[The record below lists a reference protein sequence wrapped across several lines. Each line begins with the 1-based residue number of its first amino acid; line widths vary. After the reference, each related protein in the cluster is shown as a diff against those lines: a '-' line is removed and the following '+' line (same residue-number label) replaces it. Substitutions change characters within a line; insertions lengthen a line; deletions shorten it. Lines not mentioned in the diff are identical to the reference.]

1 MSPTRT
7 TMKNLRLPEITI
19 HSRKATILPA
29 LGITQNKKPTPQNLA
44 QNTMESNNLKSS
56 FASQTNLESGSRGSL
71 AWLGRQTHNL
81 EFRIGALPMNQK
93 SRARIPP
100 HWGSM
105 PPSGR
110 TAPSAEPVNRQLA
123 SQLEPSIYVG
133 YISRLGDHFY
143 AGTVSC

>member
-1 MSPTRT
+1 
-7 TMKNLRLPEITI
+7 
-19 HSRKATILPA
+19 
-29 LGITQNKKPTPQNLA
+29 
-44 QNTMESNNLKSS
+44 
-56 FASQTNLESGSRGSL
+56 
-71 AWLGRQTHNL
+71 
-81 EFRIGALPMNQK
+81 
-93 SRARIPP
+93 
-100 HWGSM
+100 M